1 MGCSIRPRDQLKIF
15 VSSAQRNE
23 GDLEWE
29 KVRERVV
36 KNLRECPF
44 LNPFI
49 IEDSGSELPS
59 TQKYLFE
66 VEQSDLVVLLVKGII
81 REGTAREISSAMTR
95 KKPML
100 VYFLEDEN
108 PSYTVEK
115 LKQNLRENDYC
126 TYKKINSIEKVEEQI
141 LQEVIE
147 NVLGYYKFNHYTE
160 ARQPEGQAKFAE
172 LSAAEQFISTPT
184 KETFAL
190 FESAYN
196 HVFDCLSLGYLKIR
210 DKDVKQA
217 TLHSF
222 GTKAIDW
229 LVRGAEWLEGKD
241 VLALAESVESIFGKN
256 DWYLRR
262 WDAIKS
268 ALAGDYEKALTD
280 EADALEKAKK
290 ANTPTWIVLNI
301 LIDCRNLSN
310 TIDNINRQYSV
321 DSFAQKELDE
331 SKSMAFLPVADRFL
345 ENMYKEMLDAEMD
358 LDLSSPFTEHY
369 GSNLAYVIRDCI
381 NNYFAA
387 ILYGSYT
394 HIILSRETL
403 ADLLYKYS
411 KIVDAPELLL
421 RAIDLYILSGN
432 TKKLKQILE
441 NKWEDCYAGVTSHAD
456 RIWSVTDSTIDSQK
470 TRIKCAVFGKLGMY
484 FSDALFDKALS
495 FVKGLLPALYWG
507 NSEDY
512 LKCILENV
520 MRIDAA
526 DIIDILLD
534 ILSNKKFSMGRT
546 ISEILLRINIRE
558 VPEEKL
564 RSFHDVL
571 LDSMHGIFEL
581 NGNPQYIAA
590 LEKQRPEIFHDLA
603 NKPDNGLVGG
613 EKLYYELNLGGT
625 NYDPL
630 YEELI
635 SMARDQFVE
644 NSSGKGF
651 SFFAVQPY
659 ASISSLIMNGNQMSK
674 EAEEHF
680 FDLCKDVFNSNAPIP
695 VKDDCCDCLCDVL
708 ISRHTRKEPVP
719 ELLIGLVPM
728 LDNQK
733 DSGFYYHR
741 SNTENT
747 YLCRTLLLKIL
758 LGKANEDEIVRW
770 SIMLGKVD
778 INERIIIAK
787 CAKKYLQFLS
797 IDEIEPNSVILAVTL
812 QCIEDDYHSVRQYGC
827 DCLCY
832 LLKTRYHDL
841 AESKLFEMALDSS
854 HWVRNRLI
862 SLCKKR
868 KINDST
874 VSFRLLEILKRDA
887 NYGIRTFA
895 ATVSA
900 AD

>member
-59 TQKYLFE
+59 TQKFLFE

-147 NVLGYYKFNHYTE
+147 NVLGYYKFKHYTE
-160 ARQPEGQAKFAE
+160 GRLPEGQAKFAE

-432 TKKLKQILE
+432 TKKLNQILE

-564 RSFHDVL
+564 QSFHDVL
-571 LDSMHGIFEL
+571 LDSMHGVFEL

-613 EKLYYELNLGGT
+613 EKLYYELNMGGT

-659 ASISSLIMNGNQMSK
+659 ASISNLIMKGNQMCK

-680 FDLCKDVFNSNAPIP
+680 FDLCKEVFNSSAPIP

-733 DSGFYYHR
+733 DSGFYYHG

-874 VSFRLLEILKRDA
+874 VSSRLLEILKRDA